1 MTTTTTT
8 SPRSITVLDTLYRIT
23 TAGRSRRAG
32 HEGPGEHGEASCYR
46 RLAPADLAGPE
57 PLYMTDDVFLGIEET
72 IGAMRAEQGGMFGGR
87 RPRGTVTDFHFDTS
101 AQRTTSTYTP
111 NTAMLNTL
119 LRDKWNPAGID
130 FLGFAHSHPRGLGR
144 PSSGDCVYAERILN
158 AIPAMDRLLLP
169 IVQTRPDTQR
179 FVLHPFA
186 VRRAP
191 HGVLVEKAPLRIL
204 PSQDRV
210 RTLNDA
216 AFDRVR
222 DAYDLAATGA
232 TRLIVVGVGGAAA
245 FIEFM
250 ARAGVG
256 EFVLIDPDSVELP
269 NIATQQVY
277 RRDVGR
283 PKVDAVADRI
293 LDVNP
298 HARVIG
304 IQSYLDELD
313 DDMMRRLTHRPLPH
327 SASIGPSTSILC
339 GFTDDFWAQARVNR
353 LALHLGVPMVAA
365 QVYERGHGVEVSFHV
380 PGHSVACGRCV
391 LGGRYRAHL
400 DRAYTNT
407 VTSHGTPLWAT
418 ERLNEVKAQVVLAII
433 HGIQADTSP
442 DHPGK
447 ARYAELLRRI
457 ATRNLIQV
465 RLDPEAALPAF
476 ERAFANADRDR
487 LITDDT
493 LWLPQEPENPAT
505 GYESCGDC
513 GGTGD
518 LEACIGTFDDTR
530 LLLQE

>member
-1 MTTTTTT
+1 MTSTTT
-8 SPRSITVLDTLYRIT
+8 SSPRSMTVLDTLYRIT
-23 TAGRSRRAG
+23 TGARSRRTGVEEQA
-32 HEGPGEHGEASCYR
+32 EHTTPNGYR
-46 RLAPADLAGPE
+46 RLVPTDLAGPE
-57 PLYMTDDVFLGIEET
+57 PLYMTDEVLLGIAAT
-72 IGAMRAEQGGMFGGR
+72 VGAMRAEQGGMFGGR
-87 RPRGTVTDFHFDTS
+87 RSRGTVTDFHFDTS
-101 AQRTTSTYTP
+101 ARRTNSTYTP
-111 NTAMLNTL
+111 NTSMLNTL
-119 LRDKWNPAGID
+119 LRDEWNPAGID
-130 FLGFAHSHPRGLGR
+130 FLGFVHSHPRGLGR
-144 PSSGDCVYAERILN
+144 PSSGDCVYAERILD

-169 IVQTRPDTQR
+169 IAQTRPDTQR
-179 FVLHPFA
+179 FALHPFA

-191 HGVLVEKAPLRIL
+191 RGVLVERVPLAVL
-204 PSQDRV
+204 PSDDRV
-210 RTLNDA
+210 RALNDA
-216 AFDRVR
+216 AFDRVH
-222 DAYDLAATGA
+222 DAYDLAATAA

-245 FIEFM
+245 FIESM
-250 ARAGVG
+250 ARAGVN

-269 NIATQQVY
+269 NISTQQVY

-283 PKVDAVADRI
+283 PKVDAIADRI

-327 SASIGPSTSILC
+327 STSVGPSTSILC

-365 QVYERGHGVEVSFHV
+365 QVYERGHGVELSFHV

-400 DRAYTNT
+400 DRAYKNT

-433 HGIQADTSP
+433 HGVGGETGP
-442 DHPGK
+442 DHP
-447 ARYAELLRRI
+447 ATTRYAELLRRI
-457 ATRNLIQV
+457 ATKNLVQV
-465 RLDPEAALPAF
+465 RLDPEANLPAF
-476 ERAFANADRDR
+476 RRAFANADQNR

-493 LWLPQEPENPAT
+493 LWLPQDPENPAT
-505 GYESCGDC
+505 GYVDCGDC

-518 LEACIGTFDDTR
+518 LLACIGTFDDTR
-530 LLLQE
+530 LLPQE